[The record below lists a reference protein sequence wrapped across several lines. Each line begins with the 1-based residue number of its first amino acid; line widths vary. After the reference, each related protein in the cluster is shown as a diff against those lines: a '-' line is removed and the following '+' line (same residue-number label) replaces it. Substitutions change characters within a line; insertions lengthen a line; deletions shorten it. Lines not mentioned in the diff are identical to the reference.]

1 VTKEQEGY
9 EMRCLRCLKGR
20 MMVPWG
26 QAQIACP
33 YCGQA
38 WRITWVTP
46 KVAKI
51 RGKVL
56 TKEENLG
63 KSSVR

>member
-1 VTKEQEGY
+1 MSKEQEGY
-9 EMRCLRCLKGR
+9 EMRCLRCLGGR
-20 MMVPWG
+20 MLVPWG
-26 QAQIACP
+26 QTRTTCP

-46 KVAKI
+46 RVAKI

-56 TKEENLG
+56 AKEEKHG
-63 KSSVR
+63 TSSVH